1 MYMQEMASNSTVPK
15 VMDAREIKE
24 KRLKARTDK
33 TGSKDNLLKY
43 GEIADFS
50 DGDDED

>member
-1 MYMQEMASNSTVPK
+1 MAASSAGSK
-15 VMDAREIKE
+15 AIDARELKE
-24 KRLKARTDK
+24 KRIKARNDK

-50 DGDDED
+50 DGDDDD